1 MTAMNLAYLLSKS
14 AAAYPDH
21 NAIVYRGKALTF
33 QQLSYRVTQLASVL
47 KANLNPGDRVAI
59 LSPNRPEILEVM
71 FAVWKAGLV
80 VVPLNF
86 RLHENEVLYILNHSE
101 VAAFFYDGVYQEQV
115 AGMKGNLSARLFISF
130 DQNYEN
136 FLSQGNKHEEI
147 ATVSGED
154 LAWLFYTSGTTGR
167 PKGAMLTHRNLLL
180 MVLSL
185 CTDLYPFRQ
194 SDIGLHAAPLSH
206 GSGLYALPLIAQGG
220 TQVILESSNFMPE
233 RVFELIEKHKVS
245 VLPFLAPTILKRLT
259 DSDKKKQYRLDSL
272 RCILYGGAPM
282 YVEDLKAAIHSFGP
296 IFAQVYGQGECP
308 MTITGLSREQ
318 HQLGDSTVLSSAG
331 TARTGVEIAI
341 FNQQDGKLP
350 AGKIGEVAVKGDLV
364 MKGYW
369 NDQSATEKA
378 IKDDWLYT
386 GDVGFIDDKG
396 FLYILDRTKDMII
409 SGGNNIYPRE
419 VEDVLLQHP
428 QIEELNV
435 FGIPDPEWGE
445 AVCAAIVLKEGQ
457 IITEQEIKEY
467 CKANLASY
475 KKPSI
480 IHFVNT
486 LPKNAYGKIMKKE
499 LRARFSKNYS
509 I

>member
-21 NAIVYRGKALTF
+21 RAIVYGEKTLTF
-33 QQLSYRVTQLASVL
+33 RQLDDRVNQLAAVL
-47 KANLNPGDRVAI
+47 KANLSPGDRVAI
-59 LSPNRPEILEVM
+59 FSPNRPEILEVM

-86 RLHENEVLYILNHSE
+86 RLHENEVLYILNHSD

-115 AGMKGNLSARLFISF
+115 KGMKGNLSASLCICF
-130 DQNYEN
+130 DQEYEN
-136 FLSQGNKHEEI
+136 LLGQGKNGVEM
-147 ATVSGED
+147 AAVNGDD

-185 CTDLYPFRQ
+185 CTDLYSFSH

-206 GSGLYALPLIAQGG
+206 GSGLYALPLIARGG
-220 TQVILESSNFMPE
+220 TQVILESSNFKPE
-233 RVFELIEKHKVS
+233 RVFELIEKHQVS
-245 VLPFLAPTILKRLT
+245 VLPFLAPTIVKRLT
-259 DSDKKKQYRLDSL
+259 DSVTKKQYKLDSL
-272 RCILYGGAPM
+272 ACILYGGAPM

-318 HQLGDSTVLSSAG
+318 HLLENIEVLSSAG

-341 FNQQDGKLP
+341 FNPQGNKLP
-350 AGKIGEVAVKGDLV
+350 VGQTGEVAVKGDLV

-369 NDQSATEKA
+369 NDPPATEKA
-378 IKDDWLYT
+378 IKNGWLLT
-386 GDVGFIDDKG
+386 GDVGNIDGKG

-419 VEDVLLQHP
+419 VEEVLLQHP
-428 QIEELNV
+428 YIDELSV
-435 FGIPDPEWGE
+435 FGIPDQEWGE
-445 AVCAAIVLKEGQ
+445 AVCAAIVIKEGQ
-457 IITEQEIKEY
+457 NLSDLEIKEY
-467 CKANLASY
+467 CKAHLASY
-475 KKPSI
+475 KKPST
-480 IHFVNT
+480 IHFVET

-499 LRARFSKNYS
+499 LRAHYSKNFS
-509 I
+509 L